1 MAKLTKFTLSP
12 SGELVYRSTGK
23 KAPAG
28 YFFRKNT
35 VYKVGDDGVRRRV
48 GSLSRNL
55 TKAEASRIA
64 KAEQSRQR
72 RTGRA
77 APKQPP
83 QGKPRKP
90 SKKAKAAASQEFGE
104 DWDQFTD
111 SEFPE
116 EEEAVIEEFAQRVRD
131 CALSVAPP
139 ALQKKIQA
147 LTSAAIWK
155 AYQEDQYIFEIY
167 FQYHQPSDEPHKSDV
182 SVWLYQ
188 MVKRI
193 EQYMDVSE

>member
-1 MAKLTKFTLSP
+1 MARLIKFTIGP
-12 SGELVYRSTGK
+12 SGELVYKSTGK
-23 KAPAG
+23 LAPEG
-28 YFFRKNT
+28 YTFRKNT
-35 VYKVGDDGVRRRV
+35 VYGKNGRRV
-48 GSLSRNL
+48 GTLSRNL
-55 TKAEASRIA
+55 TKTQAERIA
-64 KAEQSRQR
+64 RAEQSRQR

-77 APKQPP
+77 APKQAS
-83 QGKPRKP
+83 QCKPRKP

-111 SEFPE
+111 SEFPQP
-116 EEEAVIEEFAQRVRD
+116 EEAVVEEFAQRVRD
-131 CALSVAPP
+131 CALSVAPA

-167 FQYHQPSDEPHKSDV
+167 FQYHQPEDQPHKSDV

-193 EQYMDVSE
+193 EQYM

>member
-1 MAKLTKFTLSP
+1 MAKLTKFTIGP
-12 SGELVYRSTGK
+12 SGELVYKSTGK
-23 KAPAG
+23 LAPEG
-28 YFFRKNT
+28 YTFRKNT
-35 VYKVGDDGVRRRV
+35 VYGKSGRRV
-48 GSLSRNL
+48 GTLSRNL
-55 TKAEASRIA
+55 TKTQAERIA
-64 KAEQSRQR
+64 RAEQSRQR

-77 APKQPP
+77 VPEQAP
-83 QGKPRKP
+83 QGRPRKP
-90 SKKAKAAASQEFGE
+90 LQKAKAGSQKYGENWDEFE
-104 DWDQFTD
+104 DTG
-111 SEFPE
+111 FPQP
-116 EEEAVIEEFAQRVRD
+116 EEAVIEEFAQRVRD
-131 CALSVAPP
+131 CALSVAPA

-193 EQYMDVSE
+193 EQYM

>member
-1 MAKLTKFTLSP
+1 MAKLTKFTIGP
-12 SGELVYRSTGK
+12 SGELVYKSTGK
-23 KAPAG
+23 LAPEG
-28 YFFRKNT
+28 YTFRKNT
-35 VYKVGDDGVRRRV
+35 VYGKNGRRV
-48 GSLSRNL
+48 GTLSRNL
-55 TKAEASRIA
+55 TKIQAERIA
-64 KAEQSRQR
+64 RAEQSRQR

-77 APKQPP
+77 APEHPS
-83 QGKPRKP
+83 QGRPRKP
-90 SKKAKAAASQEFGE
+90 SQKAKAGSQKYGENWDEFE
-104 DWDQFTD
+104 DTG
-111 SEFPE
+111 FPE
-116 EEEAVIEEFAQRVRD
+116 PEEAVIEEFAQRVRD
-131 CALSVAPP
+131 CALSVAPA

-193 EQYMDVSE
+193 EQYM

>member
-1 MAKLTKFTLSP
+1 MATLTKFTIGP
-12 SGELVYRSTGK
+12 SGELVYKSTGK
-23 KAPAG
+23 LAPEG
-28 YFFRKNT
+28 YTFRKNT
-35 VYKVGDDGVRRRV
+35 VYGKNGRRV
-48 GSLSRNL
+48 GTLSRNL
-55 TKAEASRIA
+55 TKTQAEKIA
-64 KAEQSRQR
+64 KAERNRNAR
-72 RTGRA
+72 RARA
-77 APKQPP
+77 ARKTGEMAKPSQD
-83 QGKPRKP
+83 KPRKP
-90 SKKAKAAASQEFGE
+90 SQKAKASQKYGENWDEFE
-104 DWDQFTD
+104 DT
-111 SEFPE
+111 EFPQP
-116 EEEAVIEEFAQRVRD
+116 EEAVIEEFAQRVRD

-193 EQYMDVSE
+193 EQYMGVSE

>member
-1 MAKLTKFTLSP
+1 MARLTKFTIGP
-12 SGELVYRSTGK
+12 SGELVYKSTGK
-23 KAPAG
+23 LAPEG
-28 YFFRKNT
+28 YTFRKNT
-35 VYKVGDDGVRRRV
+35 VYGKNGRRV
-48 GSLSRNL
+48 GTLSRNL
-55 TKAEASRIA
+55 TKTQAERIA
-64 KAEQSRQR
+64 HAEQSRQR

-77 APKQPP
+77 APEQPP
-83 QGKPRKP
+83 QGKPRRP

-116 EEEAVIEEFAQRVRD
+116 PEEAVIEEFAQRVRD
-131 CALSVAPP
+131 CALSVAPA

-167 FQYHQPSDEPHKSDV
+167 FQYHQPEDQPHKSDV

-193 EQYMDVSE
+193 EQYM

>member
-1 MAKLTKFTLSP
+1 MARLTKFTLSP

-23 KAPAG
+23 LAPAG
-28 YFFRKNT
+28 YTYRKNT
-35 VYKVGDDGVRRRV
+35 VYGKNGRRI

-55 TKAEASRIA
+55 TKTEAQRIA
-64 KAEQSRQR
+64 RAEQSRNR
-72 RTGRA
+72 RRA
-77 APKQPP
+77 APKQPS
-83 QGKPRKP
+83 QKRPRKP
-90 SKKAKAAASQEFGE
+90 SQKARSQKYGENWDEFEG
-104 DWDQFTD
+104 T
-111 SEFPE
+111 EFPQPDE
-116 EEEAVIEEFAQRVRD
+116 TVIEEFAQRVRD

-147 LTSAAIWK
+147 LTSTAIWK
-155 AYQEDQYIFEIY
+155 AYQEDQYVFEIY

-193 EQYMDVSE
+193 EQYM

>member
-1 MAKLTKFTLSP
+1 MAKLTKFTIGP
-12 SGELVYRSTGK
+12 SGELVYKSTGK
-23 KAPAG
+23 LAPEG
-28 YFFRKNT
+28 YTFRKNT
-35 VYKVGDDGVRRRV
+35 VYGKNGRRV
-48 GSLSRNL
+48 GTLSRNL
-55 TKAEASRIA
+55 TKTQAERIA
-64 KAEQSRQR
+64 RAEQSRQR

-77 APKQPP
+77 APKQAS

-90 SKKAKAAASQEFGE
+90 SQKAKASSQKYGENWDEFE
-104 DWDQFTD
+104 DTG
-111 SEFPE
+111 FPQP
-116 EEEAVIEEFAQRVRD
+116 EEAVIEEFAQRVRD
-131 CALSVAPP
+131 CALSVAPA

-188 MVKRI
+188 LVKRI

>member
-1 MAKLTKFTLSP
+1 MARLTKFTLSS

-23 KAPAG
+23 RAPAG
-28 YFFRKNT
+28 YTYRKNT
-35 VYKVGDDGVRRRV
+35 VYGKDGRRI
-48 GSLSRNL
+48 GSLARSI
-55 TKAEASRIA
+55 TKTEAKRIA
-64 KAEQSRQR
+64 HAEQSRQR
-72 RTGRA
+72 RTGRT

-90 SKKAKAAASQEFGE
+90 SQKAKASQKYGENWDEFE
-104 DWDQFTD
+104 DT
-111 SEFPE
+111 EFPQP
-116 EEEAVIEEFAQRVRD
+116 EEAVIEEFAQRVRD

-167 FQYHQPSDEPHKSDV
+167 FQYHQPSDEPHRSDV

-193 EQYMDVSE
+193 EQYM

>member
-1 MAKLTKFTLSP
+1 MAKLTKFTIGP
-12 SGELVYRSTGK
+12 SGELVYKSTGK
-23 KAPAG
+23 LAPEG
-28 YFFRKNT
+28 YTFRKNT
-35 VYKVGDDGVRRRV
+35 VYGKNGRRV
-48 GSLSRNL
+48 GTLSRNL
-55 TKAEASRIA
+55 TKTQAERIA
-64 KAEQSRQR
+64 RAEQSRQR

-77 APKQPP
+77 APKQPS

-90 SKKAKAAASQEFGE
+90 SQKIKSSQEYGE
-104 DWDQFTD
+104 DWDAFEDTG
-111 SEFPE
+111 FPQP
-116 EEEAVIEEFAQRVRD
+116 EEAVIEEFAQRVRD
-131 CALSVAPP
+131 CALSVAPA
-139 ALQKKIQA
+139 ALRKKIEA

-188 MVKRI
+188 FVKRI

>member
-1 MAKLTKFTLSP
+1 MARLTKFTIGP
-12 SGELVYRSTGK
+12 SGELVYKSTGK
-23 KAPAG
+23 LAPEG
-28 YFFRKNT
+28 YTFRKNT
-35 VYKVGDDGVRRRV
+35 VYGKNGRRV
-48 GSLSRNL
+48 GTLSRNL
-55 TKAEASRIA
+55 TKTQAERIA
-64 KAEQSRQR
+64 HAEQSRQR

-77 APKQPP
+77 AAKQPP

-90 SKKAKAAASQEFGE
+90 SQKIKSSQEYGE
-104 DWDQFTD
+104 DWDAFEDTG
-111 SEFPE
+111 FPQP
-116 EEEAVIEEFAQRVRD
+116 EEAVIEEFAQRVRD
-131 CALSVAPP
+131 CALSVAPA
-139 ALQKKIQA
+139 ALRKKIEA

>member
-12 SGELVYRSTGK
+12 SGDLVYKSTGK
-23 KAPAG
+23 LAPEG
-28 YFFRKNT
+28 YAFRKNT
-35 VYKVGDDGVRRRV
+35 VYGKDGRRI
-48 GSLSRNL
+48 GSLARSI
-55 TKAEASRIA
+55 TKTEAKRIA
-64 KAEQSRQR
+64 HAEQSRQR

-77 APKQPP
+77 VPEKPS

-90 SKKAKAAASQEFGE
+90 SKKTKTAASQEFGE

-116 EEEAVIEEFAQRVRD
+116 PEEAVIEEFAQRVRD
-131 CALSVAPP
+131 CALSVAPA
-139 ALQKKIQA
+139 ALQKKIRA

-155 AYQEDQYIFEIY
+155 AYQEDEYVFEIY

-188 MVKRI
+188 LVKRI

>member
-1 MAKLTKFTLSP
+1 M
-12 SGELVYRSTGK
+12 
-23 KAPAG
+23 
-28 YFFRKNT
+28 
-35 VYKVGDDGVRRRV
+35 
-48 GSLSRNL
+48 
-55 TKAEASRIA
+55 
-64 KAEQSRQR
+64 
-72 RTGRA
+72 
-77 APKQPP
+77 
-83 QGKPRKP
+83 
-90 SKKAKAAASQEFGE
+90 
-104 DWDQFTD
+104 
-111 SEFPE
+111 
-116 EEEAVIEEFAQRVRD
+116 RD
-131 CALSVAPP
+131 CALSVAPA

>member
-1 MAKLTKFTLSP
+1 MARLTKFTIGP
-12 SGELVYRSTGK
+12 SGELVYKSTGK
-23 KAPAG
+23 LAPEG
-28 YFFRKNT
+28 YTFRKNT
-35 VYKVGDDGVRRRV
+35 VYGKNGRRV
-48 GSLSRNL
+48 GTLSRNL
-55 TKAEASRIA
+55 TKTQAERIA
-64 KAEQSRQR
+64 RAEQSRQR

-77 APKQPP
+77 APKLPSP
-83 QGKPRKP
+83 DKPRKP
-90 SKKAKAAASQEFGE
+90 SQKAKAAASQKYGENWDEFE
-104 DWDQFTD
+104 DT
-111 SEFPE
+111 EFPQP
-116 EEEAVIEEFAQRVRD
+116 EEAVIEEFAQRVRD
-131 CALSVAPP
+131 CALSVAPA

-167 FQYHQPSDEPHKSDV
+167 FQYHQPEGQPHKSDV

>member
-12 SGELVYRSTGK
+12 SGDLVYKSTGK
-23 KAPAG
+23 LAPEG
-28 YFFRKNT
+28 CTFRKNT
-35 VYKVGDDGVRRRV
+35 VYGKNGRRV
-48 GSLSRNL
+48 GTLSRNL
-55 TKAEASRIA
+55 TRAQAEKIA
-64 KAEQSRQR
+64 KAERNRNAR
-72 RTGRA
+72 RAKA
-77 APKQPP
+77 ARKAGEMAKPP

-90 SKKAKAAASQEFGE
+90 SQKIKSSQEYGE
-104 DWDQFTD
+104 DWDAFEDTG
-111 SEFPE
+111 FPQP
-116 EEEAVIEEFAQRVRD
+116 EEAVIEEFAQRVRD
-131 CALSVAPP
+131 CALSVAPA
-139 ALQKKIQA
+139 ALRKKIEA

-188 MVKRI
+188 FVKRI

>member
-1 MAKLTKFTLSP
+1 MAKLTKFTIGP
-12 SGELVYRSTGK
+12 SGELVYKSTGK
-23 KAPAG
+23 LAPEG
-28 YFFRKNT
+28 YTFRKNT
-35 VYKVGDDGVRRRV
+35 VYGKNGRRV
-48 GSLSRNL
+48 GTLSRNL
-55 TKAEASRIA
+55 TKTQAERIA
-64 KAEQSRQR
+64 RAEKSRQR

-77 APKQPP
+77 APEKPS

-90 SKKAKAAASQEFGE
+90 SKTKTAASQEFGE

-111 SEFPE
+111 SEFPQP
-116 EEEAVIEEFAQRVRD
+116 EEAVIEEFAQRVRD

-188 MVKRI
+188 LVKRI
-193 EQYMDVSE
+193 EQYM

>member
-23 KAPAG
+23 KAPDG
-28 YFFRKNT
+28 YTYRKNT
-35 VYKVGDDGVRRRV
+35 VYKNGRRI
-48 GSLSRNL
+48 GSLARNI
-55 TKAEASRIA
+55 TKAEAERIA
-64 KAEQSRQR
+64 RAEQSRQR

-77 APKQPP
+77 APEKPS
-83 QGKPRKP
+83 QGKPRRP

-111 SEFPE
+111 SEFPQP
-116 EEEAVIEEFAQRVRD
+116 EEAVIEEFAQRVRD

>member
-1 MAKLTKFTLSP
+1 MAKLTKFTIGP
-12 SGELVYRSTGK
+12 SGELVYKSTGK
-23 KAPAG
+23 LAPEG
-28 YFFRKNT
+28 YTFRKNT
-35 VYKVGDDGVRRRV
+35 VYGKNGRRV
-48 GSLSRNL
+48 GTLSRNL
-55 TKAEASRIA
+55 TKTQAERIA
-64 KAEQSRQR
+64 RAEQSRQR

-77 APKQPP
+77 APEQPQ

-111 SEFPE
+111 SEFPQP
-116 EEEAVIEEFAQRVRD
+116 EEAVIEEFAQRVRD
-131 CALSVAPP
+131 CALSVAPA
-139 ALQKKIQA
+139 ALRKKIQA

-155 AYQEDQYIFEIY
+155 AYLEDQYIFEIY

-188 MVKRI
+188 LVKRI

>member
-1 MAKLTKFTLSP
+1 MARLTKFTLSP

-28 YFFRKNT
+28 YSFRKNT
-35 VYKVGDDGVRRRV
+35 VYNKSGRRI
-48 GSLSRNL
+48 GSLARSI
-55 TKAEASRIA
+55 TKTEAKRIA
-64 KAEQSRQR
+64 RAEQSRQR

-77 APKQPP
+77 APEQAS
-83 QGKPRKP
+83 QGRPRKP
-90 SKKAKAAASQEFGE
+90 SQKAKAGSQKYGENWDEFG
-104 DWDQFTD
+104 DTG
-111 SEFPE
+111 FPQP
-116 EEEAVIEEFAQRVRD
+116 EEAVIEEFAQRVRD
-131 CALSVAPP
+131 CALSVAPA

-167 FQYHQPSDEPHKSDV
+167 FQYHQPEDQPHKSDI

-193 EQYMDVSE
+193 EQYMGVSE

>member
-1 MAKLTKFTLSP
+1 MARLTKFTLSP

-28 YFFRKNT
+28 YSFRKNT
-35 VYKVGDDGVRRRV
+35 VYNKSGRRI
-48 GSLSRNL
+48 GSLARSI
-55 TKAEASRIA
+55 TKTEAKRIA
-64 KAEQSRQR
+64 RAEQSRQR

-77 APKQPP
+77 APEQAS
-83 QGKPRKP
+83 QGRPRKP
-90 SKKAKAAASQEFGE
+90 SQKAKAGSQKYGENWDEFE
-104 DWDQFTD
+104 D
-111 SEFPE
+111 SEFPQP
-116 EEEAVIEEFAQRVRD
+116 EEAVIEEFAQRVRD
-131 CALSVAPP
+131 CALSVAPA

-193 EQYMDVSE
+193 EQYMGVSE